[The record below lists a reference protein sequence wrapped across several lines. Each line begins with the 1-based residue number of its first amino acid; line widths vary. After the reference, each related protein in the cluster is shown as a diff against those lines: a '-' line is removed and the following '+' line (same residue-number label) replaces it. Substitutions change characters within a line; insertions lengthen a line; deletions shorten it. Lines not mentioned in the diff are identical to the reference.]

1 MKDNLKRLNYERLFA
16 LFVFIISRL
25 RFLSSSCGIHL
36 TIFSV
41 NDVISIF
48 DVIFL
53 RTWLFFSELV
63 CLFVCF
69 FFWNY
74 GSVNESTT
82 WISQAIF
89 IIHLAGLMGF
99 KLFKKT
105 DSKSETRRRS
115 FSFLTRRSCSREERR
130 SEDLLRPRRTGEGQS
145 PEVRRSQEVASALRK
160 IGDELNN
167 STLSLHSAATT

>member
-1 MKDNLKRLNYERLFA
+1 MKDNLKRFNYERLFA

-25 RFLSSSCGIHL
+25 RFLSSPCGIHL
-36 TIFSV
+36 SIFSV

-53 RTWLFFSELV
+53 RT
-63 CLFVCF
+63 CLFVC

-74 GSVNESTT
+74 GSVSESTT

-115 FSFLTRRSCSREERR
+115 FSFLRRRSCSREERR
-130 SEDLLRPRRTGEGQS
+130 SENFLRPRRTGEGQS
-145 PEVRRSQEVASALRK
+145 PEVRTSQEVASALRK

-167 STLSLHSAATT
+167 STLSLHAAATT

>member
-1 MKDNLKRLNYERLFA
+1 MKDNLKRFNYERLFS
-16 LFVFIISRL
+16 LFPRVHYFK
-25 RFLSSSCGIHL
+25 
-36 TIFSV
+36 T
-41 NDVISIF
+41 SIF
-48 DVIFL
+48 KFAMRNPPHYIFCKWRYL
-53 RTWLFFSELV
+53 DFWRYISQNLFV
-63 CLFVCF
+63 CLFV

-74 GSVNESTT
+74 GSVSESTI

-115 FSFLTRRSCSREERR
+115 FSFLRRRSCSREERR
-130 SEDLLRPRRTGEGQS
+130 SENFLRPRRTGEGQS
-145 PEVRRSQEVASALRK
+145 PEIRTSQEVASALRK

-167 STLSLHSAATT
+167 STLSLHTAATT